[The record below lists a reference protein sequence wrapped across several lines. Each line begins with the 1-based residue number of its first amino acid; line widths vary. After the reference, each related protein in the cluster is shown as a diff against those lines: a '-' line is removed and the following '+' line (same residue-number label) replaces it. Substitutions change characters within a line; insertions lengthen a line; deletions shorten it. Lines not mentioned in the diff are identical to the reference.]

1 MANGGIIGTVNNP
14 TSSTATGVWQ
24 QEEQYEAVR
33 DGTWPSR
40 PLFTTKS
47 LRFNRGSSDFL
58 RRTMS
63 TAGTSDKIGT
73 YSGWVKRSTV
83 SLDGMFFEGK
93 DLAANNYTQIYFQA
107 TGALTIYG
115 SGGGMDLVTTAL
127 FRDPSAW
134 YHVVVAFDTTQ
145 GTASNRV
152 KVYVNG
158 VQQTSFSTG
167 TYLAQ
172 NATIYFGVN
181 GDQQG
186 IGVRED
192 GALLWNGYMA
202 EICYVD
208 GQALAPTSFGETNSQ
223 TGIWVPKAVTGLTFG
238 NNGCYLDFK
247 NASNLGNVVAGN
259 STDFTENGLTSLDQ
273 STDTCTTNFATLNP
287 LALRN
292 NPNAYYAVLSQGNLK
307 LKGNATTN
315 NGNSFSTMAFDTGK
329 WYCEVKMIDADNSL
343 FPILGVI
350 PEDLAASAN
359 SPSNSGQIG
368 TVGSDT
374 VGYSPDGQKIIAGN
388 ETSYGDTFTNNDII
402 GIAIDCDNGAVY
414 FSKNGTFQA
423 SGDPTSGAS
432 KTGAA
437 LTFTPSKTYFFGAS
451 VYKDTNDIEFNFG
464 SPTFAIS
471 SGNTD
476 GNGFG
481 NFEYAVPTG
490 YLSLNTKNLAA
501 VLA

>member
-186 IGVRED
+186 IGIRED
-192 GALLWNGYMA
+192 GALLWNGYMS
-202 EICYVD
+202 EIIYVD
-208 GQALAPTSFGETNSQ
+208 GQALAPTSFGVANSSGFWTPIIY
-223 TGIWVPKAVTGLTFG
+223 TGTYG
-238 NNGCYLDFK
+238 NNGFNLQFE
-247 NASNLGNVVAGN
+247 NAAALGTDSSPNSNTFTVSNLT
-259 STDFTENGLTSLDQ
+259 SIDQTTDYPEV
-273 STDTCTTNFATLNP
+273 NFATLNP
-287 LALRN
+287 LIRTYGTQVFSN
-292 NPNAYYAVLSQGNLK
+292 GNLTS
-307 LKGNATTN
+307 LNATNEPAWAHTLSSIGVSNGKWYWEIKVSGSTPWIWTGVISEAVDVRTQYLYNENTGTFLYGN
-315 NGNSFSTMAFDTGK
+315 NGNKYVNGS
-329 WYCEVKMIDADNSL
+329 
-343 FPILGVI
+343 
-350 PEDLAASAN
+350 AASSFFA
-359 SPSNSGQIG
+359 
-368 TVGSDT
+368 TLAT
-374 VGYSPDGQKIIAGN
+374 
-388 ETSYGDTFTNNDII
+388 NDI
-402 GIAIDCDNGAVY
+402 ASVALDLDNNKITFY
-414 FSKNGTFQA
+414 KNGTATPNATPLDLPANLSSTTVFPA
-423 SGDPTSGAS
+423 TTLVNGAS
-432 KTGAA
+432 I
-437 LTFTPSKTYFFGAS
+437 S
-451 VYKDTNDIEFNFG
+451 INFG
-464 SPTFAIS
+464 NAPYAIS
-471 SGNTD
+471 SGNAD
-476 GNGFG
+476 GNGYG
-481 NFEYAVPTG
+481 NFEYAVPSG
-490 YLSLNTKNLAA
+490 YYSINTANLAEFG
-501 VLA
+501 

>member
-186 IGVRED
+186 IGIRED
-192 GALLWNGYMA
+192 GALLWNGYMS
-202 EICYVD
+202 EIIYVD
-208 GQALAPTSFGETNSQ
+208 GQALAPTSFGVANSDGVWTPSIY
-223 TGIWVPKAVTGLTFG
+223 TGTFG
-238 NNGCYLDFK
+238 NNGFNLQFE
-247 NASNLGNVVAGN
+247 NAAALGTDSSPNGNTFTVSN
-259 STDFTENGLTSLDQ
+259 LTSLDQ
-273 STDTCTTNFATLNP
+273 TTDYPKNNFCTINP
-287 LALRN
+287 LTNGTQRN
-292 NPNAYYAVLSQGNLK
+292 PTLSEGNVFLTNTSGAWMNCMSSFAVSR
-307 LKGNATTN
+307 
-315 NGNSFSTMAFDTGK
+315 GK
-329 WYCEVKMIDADNSL
+329 WYFEIKPTLHGTSYCHAGIFPVDDWENEVSGYPNY
-343 FPILGVI
+343 GGT
-350 PEDLAASAN
+350 AN
-359 SPSNSGQIG
+359 SWSYDN
-368 TVGSDT
+368 
-374 VGYSPDGQKIIAGN
+374 AGN
-388 ETSYGDTFTNNDII
+388 IVNNDGNANTSPATYTTNDII
-402 GIAIDCDNGAVY
+402 GIAVDLDGNKFYAYKNNALQVSGGSAIGANIEYY
-414 FSKNGTFQA
+414 FGGMGYN
-423 SGDPTSGAS
+423 TSIA
-432 KTGAA
+432 
-437 LTFTPSKTYFFGAS
+437 
-451 VYKDTNDIEFNFG
+451 FNFG
-464 SPTFAIS
+464 NPSYA
-471 SGNTD
+471 NTSNEAD
-476 GNGFG
+476 GNGYG
-481 NFEYAVPTG
+481 SFEYAPPSG
-490 YLSLNTKNLAA
+490 YYSLNTANLAEFG
-501 VLA
+501 